1 MNKYVFYIIFVA
13 ITITI
18 TSCKKDVVII
28 SNNNAPIYSEIP
40 TILLENYVNRLYIDL
55 IGREPLD
62 DEMSSDVQFLRDND
76 VSIQSRDSLIFKLQF
91 DTNFIPGDSSYK
103 IAYFHRIY
111 EMVKVRLIEGVSNS
125 HIQTVM
131 NTRYNRY
138 VNDSIGGNMISAHEN
153 LMKYYRFKDVIN
165 SESEYYNSL
174 INIKEMHKRMINNSI
189 YDNINMNT
197 FNFVNAA
204 FDNLL
209 FRFPTQYEFNNS
221 YAMIEDEQPYTVLG
235 SSGINKEDFINI
247 ICNTR
252 EFYEGIIHWTYLTLL
267 ARVPTTTESDFL
279 MNDFYI
285 SCDFLKLQRYV
296 MQTDEY
302 AHF

>member
-1 MNKYVFYIIFVA
+1 MV
-13 ITITI
+13 ITI
-18 TSCKKDVVII
+18 TSCKKDVVVIRD
-28 SNNNAPIYSEIP
+28 NNAPVYSEIP

-76 VSIQSRDSLIFKLQF
+76 VSFQSRDSLIFKLQF
-91 DTNFIPGDSSYK
+91 DTVFIPGDSSYK

-138 VNDSIGGNMISAHEN
+138 VNDSLGGNMISAHEN
-153 LMKYYRFKDVIN
+153 LMKYYSFKDVIN
-165 SESEYYNSL
+165 SESAYYNSL
-174 INIKEMHKRMINNSI
+174 INIKEMHRRMINNPI

-221 YAMIEDEQPYTVLG
+221 YAMIEDEQPYSVLG
-235 SSGINKEDFINI
+235 SSGTNKEDFINI

-267 ARVPTTTESDFL
+267 ARVPTTTETDFL
-279 MNDFYI
+279 MKDFYI

>member
-1 MNKYVFYIIFVA
+1 MYIIFVA
-13 ITITI
+13 ITITA
-18 TSCKKDVVII
+18 CKKDVVII
-28 SNNNAPIYSEIP
+28 PNNNAPIYSEIP

-62 DEMSSDVQFLRDND
+62 DEMSSDVEFLRNND
-76 VSIQSRDSLIFKLQF
+76 VTLESRDSLIYKLQF
-91 DTNFIPGDSSYK
+91 DTNFVTGDSSYK
-103 IAYFHRIY
+103 QAYFHRLY
-111 EMVKVRLIEGVSNS
+111 EMVKVRLIEGVSNG

-138 VNDSIGGNMISAHEN
+138 VNDSLGGNMISAHEN
-153 LMKYYRFKDVIN
+153 LIKYYRFKDIIN
-165 SESEYYNSL
+165 SETELYNNL
-174 INIKEMHKRMINNSI
+174 IDIKEMHRRMINNPI

-235 SSGINKEDFINI
+235 SSGTNKEDFINI

-252 EFYEGIIHWTYLTLL
+252 EFYEGIIHWTYLTLI
-267 ARVPTTTESDFL
+267 ARVPTTTETDFL

-285 SCDFLKLQRYV
+285 SCDFHKLQRYV
-296 MQTDEY
+296 MKTDEY

>member
-1 MNKYVFYIIFVA
+1 MSRVVLYIFFVA
-13 ITITI
+13 ITITA
-18 TSCKKDVVII
+18 CKKDVVII
-28 SNNNAPIYSEIP
+28 PNNNAPIYSEIP

-62 DEMSSDVQFLRDND
+62 DEMSSDVQFLRNND
-76 VSIQSRDSLIFKLQF
+76 VTLESRDSLIYKLQF
-91 DTNFIPGDSSYK
+91 DTNFIAGDSSYK
-103 IAYFHRIY
+103 QAYFHRLY
-111 EMVKVRLIEGVSNS
+111 EMVKVRLIEGVSNG

-138 VNDSIGGNMISAHEN
+138 VNDSLGGNMISAHEN
-153 LMKYYRFKDVIN
+153 LIKYYRFKDIIN
-165 SESEYYNSL
+165 SETELYNNL
-174 INIKEMHKRMINNSI
+174 IDIKEMHRRMINNPI

-235 SSGINKEDFINI
+235 SSGTNKEDFINI

-252 EFYEGIIHWTYLTLL
+252 EFYEGIIHWTYLTLI
-267 ARVPTTTESDFL
+267 ARVPTTTETDFL

-285 SCDFLKLQRYV
+285 SCDFHKLQRYV
-296 MQTDEY
+296 MKTDEY

>member
-1 MNKYVFYIIFVA
+1 LNKYVFYIIFVA
-13 ITITI
+13 ITIT
-18 TSCKKDVVII
+18 SCKKDVVII
-28 SNNNAPIYSEIP
+28 PNNNAPIYSEIP

-62 DEMSSDVQFLRDND
+62 DEMSLDVQFLRDND
-76 VSIQSRDSLIFKLQF
+76 VSFQSRDSLIFKLQF
-91 DTNFIPGDSSYK
+91 DTVFIPGDSSYK

-138 VNDSIGGNMISAHEN
+138 VNDSLGGNMISAHEN
-153 LMKYYRFKDVIN
+153 LMKYYRFKDVIY
-165 SESEYYNSL
+165 SESAYYNSL
-174 INIKEMHKRMINNSI
+174 INIKEMHRRMINNPI

-221 YAMIEDEQPYTVLG
+221 YAMIEDEQPYSVLG
-235 SSGINKEDFINI
+235 SSGTNKEDFINI

-267 ARVPTTTESDFL
+267 ARVPTTTETDFL

-285 SCDFLKLQRYV
+285 SCNFLKLQRYV

>member
-1 MNKYVFYIIFVA
+1 VA
-13 ITITI
+13 ITITA
-18 TSCKKDVVII
+18 CKKDVVII
-28 SNNNAPIYSEIP
+28 PNINAPIYSEIP

-62 DEMSSDVQFLRDND
+62 DEMSSDVQFLRNND
-76 VSIQSRDSLIFKLQF
+76 VTLESRDSLIYKLQF
-91 DTNFIPGDSSYK
+91 ETNFVPGDSSYK
-103 IAYFHRIY
+103 QAYFHRLY
-111 EMVKVRLIEGVSNS
+111 EMVKVRLIEGVSNG

-138 VNDSIGGNMISAHEN
+138 VNDSLGGNMISAYEN
-153 LMKYYRFKDVIN
+153 LIKYYRFKDIIN
-165 SESEYYNSL
+165 SESELYNNL
-174 INIKEMHKRMINNSI
+174 IDIKEMHRRMINNPI

-235 SSGINKEDFINI
+235 SSGTNKEDFINI

-252 EFYEGIIHWTYLTLL
+252 EFYEGIIHWTYLTLI
-267 ARVPTTTESDFL
+267 ARVPTTTETDFL

-285 SCDFLKLQRYV
+285 SCDFHKLQRYV
-296 MQTDEY
+296 MKTNEY

>member
-1 MNKYVFYIIFVA
+1 MYIIFVA
-13 ITITI
+13 ITITA
-18 TSCKKDVVII
+18 CKKDVVII
-28 SNNNAPIYSEIP
+28 PNNNAPIYSEIP

-76 VSIQSRDSLIFKLQF
+76 VTLESRDSLIYKLQF
-91 DTNFIPGDSSYK
+91 DTNFVPGDSSYK
-103 IAYFHRIY
+103 QAYFHRLY
-111 EMVKVRLIEGVSNS
+111 EMVKVRLIEGVSNG

-138 VNDSIGGNMISAHEN
+138 VNDSLGGNMISAHEN
-153 LMKYYRFKDVIN
+153 LIKYYRFKDIIN
-165 SESEYYNSL
+165 SESELYYNL
-174 INIKEMHKRMINNSI
+174 IDIKEMHRRMINNPI

-235 SSGINKEDFINI
+235 SSGTNKEDFINI

-252 EFYEGIIHWTYLTLL
+252 EFYEGIIHWTYLTLI
-267 ARVPTTTESDFL
+267 ARVPTTTETDFL

-285 SCDFLKLQRYV
+285 SCDFHKLQRYV
-296 MQTDEY
+296 MKTDEY

>member
-1 MNKYVFYIIFVA
+1 LYIIFVA
-13 ITITI
+13 ITITA
-18 TSCKKDVVII
+18 CKKDVVII
-28 SNNNAPIYSEIP
+28 PNNNAPIYSEIP

-62 DEMSSDVQFLRDND
+62 DEMSSDVEFLRNND
-76 VSIQSRDSLIFKLQF
+76 VTLESRDSLIYKLQF
-91 DTNFIPGDSSYK
+91 DTNFVPGDSSYK
-103 IAYFHRIY
+103 QAYFHRLY
-111 EMVKVRLIEGVSNS
+111 EMVKVRLIEGVSNG

-138 VNDSIGGNMISAHEN
+138 VNDSLGGNMISAHEN
-153 LMKYYRFKDVIN
+153 LIKYYRFKDIIN
-165 SESEYYNSL
+165 SESDLYYNL
-174 INIKEMHKRMINNSI
+174 IDIKEMHRRMINNPI

-235 SSGINKEDFINI
+235 SSGTNKEDFINI

-252 EFYEGIIHWTYLTLL
+252 EFYEGIIHWTYLTLI
-267 ARVPTTTESDFL
+267 ARVPTTTETDFL

-285 SCDFLKLQRYV
+285 SCDFHKLQRYV
-296 MQTDEY
+296 MKTDEY

>member
-1 MNKYVFYIIFVA
+1 MSRGLLFIISVA
-13 ITITI
+13 ITITA
-18 TSCKKDVVII
+18 CKKDVVII
-28 SNNNAPIYSEIP
+28 PNNNAPIYSEIP

-62 DEMSSDVQFLRDND
+62 DEMSSDVEFLRNND
-76 VSIQSRDSLIFKLQF
+76 VTLESRDSLIYKLQF
-91 DTNFIPGDSSYK
+91 DTNFVPGDSSYK
-103 IAYFHRIY
+103 QAYFHRLY
-111 EMVKVRLIEGVSNS
+111 EMVKVRLIEGVSNG

-138 VNDSIGGNMISAHEN
+138 VNDSLGGNMISAHEN
-153 LMKYYRFKDVIN
+153 LIKYYRFKDIIN
-165 SESEYYNSL
+165 SESELYYNL
-174 INIKEMHKRMINNSI
+174 IDIKEMHRRMINNPI

-235 SSGINKEDFINI
+235 SSGTNKEDFINI

-252 EFYEGIIHWTYLTLL
+252 EFYEGIIHWTYLTLI
-267 ARVPTTTESDFL
+267 ARVPTTTETDFL

-285 SCDFLKLQRYV
+285 SCDFHKLQRYV
-296 MQTDEY
+296 MKTDEY

>member
-1 MNKYVFYIIFVA
+1 VA
-13 ITITI
+13 ITITA
-18 TSCKKDVVII
+18 CKKDVVII
-28 SNNNAPIYSEIP
+28 PNNNAPIYSEIP

-62 DEMSSDVQFLRDND
+62 DEMSSDVEFLRNND
-76 VSIQSRDSLIFKLQF
+76 VTLESRDSLIYKLQF
-91 DTNFIPGDSSYK
+91 DTNFVTGDSSYK
-103 IAYFHRIY
+103 QAYFHRLY
-111 EMVKVRLIEGVSNS
+111 EMVKVRLIEGVSNG

-138 VNDSIGGNMISAHEN
+138 VNDSLGGNMISAHEN
-153 LMKYYRFKDVIN
+153 LIKYYRFKDIIN
-165 SESEYYNSL
+165 SESELYYNL
-174 INIKEMHKRMINNSI
+174 IDIKEMHRRMINNPI

-235 SSGINKEDFINI
+235 SSGTNKEDFINI

-252 EFYEGIIHWTYLTLL
+252 EFYEGIIHWTYLTLI
-267 ARVPTTTESDFL
+267 ARVPTTTETDFL

-285 SCDFLKLQRYV
+285 SCDFHKLQRYV
-296 MQTDEY
+296 MKTDEY

>member
-1 MNKYVFYIIFVA
+1 MSRALLYIIFVA
-13 ITITI
+13 ITITA
-18 TSCKKDVVII
+18 CKKDVVII
-28 SNNNAPIYSEIP
+28 PNNNAPIYSEIP

-62 DEMSSDVQFLRDND
+62 DEMSSDVEFLRNND
-76 VSIQSRDSLIFKLQF
+76 VTLESRDSLIYKLQF
-91 DTNFIPGDSSYK
+91 DTNFVPGDSSYK
-103 IAYFHRIY
+103 QAYFHRLY
-111 EMVKVRLIEGVSNS
+111 EMVKVRLIEGVSNG

-138 VNDSIGGNMISAHEN
+138 VNDSLGGNMISAHEN
-153 LMKYYRFKDVIN
+153 LIKYYRFKDIIN
-165 SESEYYNSL
+165 SESELYYNL
-174 INIKEMHKRMINNSI
+174 IDIKEMHRRMINNPI

-235 SSGINKEDFINI
+235 SSGTNKEDFINI

-252 EFYEGIIHWTYLTLL
+252 EFYEGIIHWTYLTLI
-267 ARVPTTTESDFL
+267 ARVPTTTETDFL

-285 SCDFLKLQRYV
+285 SCDFHKLQRYV
-296 MQTDEY
+296 MKTDEY

>member
-1 MNKYVFYIIFVA
+1 LYIIFVA
-13 ITITI
+13 ITITA
-18 TSCKKDVVII
+18 CKKDVVII
-28 SNNNAPIYSEIP
+28 PNNNAPIYSEIP

-62 DEMSSDVQFLRDND
+62 DEMSSDVEFLRNND
-76 VSIQSRDSLIFKLQF
+76 VTLESRDSLIYKLQF
-91 DTNFIPGDSSYK
+91 DTNFVPGDSSYK
-103 IAYFHRIY
+103 QAYFHRLY
-111 EMVKVRLIEGVSNS
+111 EMVKVRLIEGVSNG

-138 VNDSIGGNMISAHEN
+138 VNDSLGGNMISAHEN
-153 LMKYYRFKDVIN
+153 LIKYYRFKDIIN
-165 SESEYYNSL
+165 SESELYYNL
-174 INIKEMHKRMINNSI
+174 IDIKEMHRRMINNPI

-235 SSGINKEDFINI
+235 SSGTNKEDFINI

-252 EFYEGIIHWTYLTLL
+252 EFYEGIIHWTYLTLI
-267 ARVPTTTESDFL
+267 ARVPTTTETDFL

-285 SCDFLKLQRYV
+285 SCDFHKLQRYV
-296 MQTDEY
+296 MKTDEY

>member
-1 MNKYVFYIIFVA
+1 MSRVVLYIVFVA
-13 ITITI
+13 ITII
-18 TSCKKDVVII
+18 ACKKDAVII
-28 SNNNAPIYSEIP
+28 PNNNAPIYSEIP

-62 DEMSSDVQFLRDND
+62 DEMSSDVEFLRNND
-76 VSIQSRDSLIFKLQF
+76 VTLESRDSLIYKLQF
-91 DTNFIPGDSSYK
+91 ETNFVPGDSSYK
-103 IAYFHRIY
+103 QAYFHRLY
-111 EMVKVRLIEGVSNS
+111 EMVKVRLIEGVSNG

-138 VNDSIGGNMISAHEN
+138 VNDSLGGNMISAHEN
-153 LMKYYRFKDVIN
+153 LIKYYRFKDIIN
-165 SESEYYNSL
+165 SESDLYYNL
-174 INIKEMHKRMINNSI
+174 IDIKEMHRRMINNPI

-235 SSGINKEDFINI
+235 SSGTNKEDFINI

-252 EFYEGIIHWTYLTLL
+252 EFYEGIIHWTYLTLI
-267 ARVPTTTESDFL
+267 ARVPTTTETDFL

-285 SCDFLKLQRYV
+285 SCDFHKLQRYV
-296 MQTDEY
+296 MKTDEY

>member
-1 MNKYVFYIIFVA
+1 LSRAVLYIIFVV
-13 ITITI
+13 ITIS
-18 TSCKKDVVII
+18 SCKKDVVII
-28 SNNNAPIYSEIP
+28 PNNNAPIYSEIP

-76 VSIQSRDSLIFKLQF
+76 VSFQSRDSLIFKLQF
-91 DTNFIPGDSSYK
+91 DTVFIPGDSSYK

-138 VNDSIGGNMISAHEN
+138 VNDSLGGNMISAHEN
-153 LMKYYRFKDVIN
+153 LMKYYRFKDVIS
-165 SESEYYNSL
+165 SESAYYNSL
-174 INIKEMHKRMINNSI
+174 INIKEMHRRMINNPI

-221 YAMIEDEQPYTVLG
+221 YAMIEDEQPYSVLG
-235 SSGINKEDFINI
+235 SSGTNKEDFINI

-267 ARVPTTTESDFL
+267 ARVPTTTETDFL

-285 SCDFLKLQRYV
+285 SCDFHKLQRYV
-296 MQTDEY
+296 MKTDEY

>member
-1 MNKYVFYIIFVA
+1 LSRALLYIIFVA
-13 ITITI
+13 ITITA
-18 TSCKKDVVII
+18 CKKDVVII
-28 SNNNAPIYSEIP
+28 PNNNAPIYSEIP

-62 DEMSSDVQFLRDND
+62 DEMSSDVEFLRNND
-76 VSIQSRDSLIFKLQF
+76 VTLESRDSLIYKLQF
-91 DTNFIPGDSSYK
+91 DTNFVPGDSSYK
-103 IAYFHRIY
+103 QAYFHRLY
-111 EMVKVRLIEGVSNS
+111 EMVKVRLIEGVSNG

-138 VNDSIGGNMISAHEN
+138 VNDSLAGNMISAHEN
-153 LMKYYRFKDVIN
+153 LIKYYRFKDIIN
-165 SESEYYNSL
+165 SESDLYYNL
-174 INIKEMHKRMINNSI
+174 IDIKEMHRRMINNPI

-235 SSGINKEDFINI
+235 SSGTNKEDFINI

-252 EFYEGIIHWTYLTLL
+252 EFYEGIIHWTYLTLI
-267 ARVPTTTESDFL
+267 ARVPTTTETDFL

-285 SCDFLKLQRYV
+285 SCDFHKLQRYV
-296 MQTDEY
+296 MKTDEY

>member
-1 MNKYVFYIIFVA
+1 MSRVVLYIVFVA
-13 ITITI
+13 ITII
-18 TSCKKDVVII
+18 ACKKDAVII
-28 SNNNAPIYSEIP
+28 PNNNAPIYSEIP

-62 DEMSSDVQFLRDND
+62 DEMSSDVEFLRNND
-76 VSIQSRDSLIFKLQF
+76 VTLESRDSLIYKLQF
-91 DTNFIPGDSSYK
+91 ETNFVPGDSSYK
-103 IAYFHRIY
+103 QAYFHRLY
-111 EMVKVRLIEGVSNS
+111 EMVKVRLIEGVSNG

-138 VNDSIGGNMISAHEN
+138 VNDSLGGNMISAHEN
-153 LMKYYRFKDVIN
+153 LIKYYRFRDIIN
-165 SESEYYNSL
+165 SESDLYYNL
-174 INIKEMHKRMINNSI
+174 IDIKEMHRRMINNPI

-235 SSGINKEDFINI
+235 SSGTNKEDFINI

-252 EFYEGIIHWTYLTLL
+252 EFYEGIIHWTYLTLI
-267 ARVPTTTESDFL
+267 ARVPTTTETDFL

-285 SCDFLKLQRYV
+285 SCDFHKLQRYV
-296 MQTDEY
+296 MKTDEY

>member
-1 MNKYVFYIIFVA
+1 MSRGLLFIIFLV
-13 ITITI
+13 ITITA
-18 TSCKKDVVII
+18 CKKDVVII
-28 SNNNAPIYSEIP
+28 PNNNAPIYSEIP

-62 DEMSSDVQFLRDND
+62 DEMSSDVEFLRNND
-76 VSIQSRDSLIFKLQF
+76 VTLESRDSLIYKLQF
-91 DTNFIPGDSSYK
+91 DTNFVPGDSSYK
-103 IAYFHRIY
+103 QAYFHRLY
-111 EMVKVRLIEGVSNS
+111 EMVKVRLIEGVSNG

-138 VNDSIGGNMISAHEN
+138 VNDSLGGNMISAHEN
-153 LMKYYRFKDVIN
+153 LIKYYRFKDIIN
-165 SESEYYNSL
+165 SESDLYYNL
-174 INIKEMHKRMINNSI
+174 IDIKEMHRRMINNPI

-235 SSGINKEDFINI
+235 SSGTNKEDFINI

-252 EFYEGIIHWTYLTLL
+252 EFYEGIIHWTYLTLI
-267 ARVPTTTESDFL
+267 ARVPTTTETDFL

-285 SCDFLKLQRYV
+285 SCDFHKLQRYV
-296 MQTDEY
+296 MKTDEY

>member
-13 ITITI
+13 ITIT
-18 TSCKKDVVII
+18 SCKKDVVII
-28 SNNNAPIYSEIP
+28 PNNNAPIYSEIP

-76 VSIQSRDSLIFKLQF
+76 VSFQSRDSLIFKLQF
-91 DTNFIPGDSSYK
+91 DTVFIPGDSSYK

-138 VNDSIGGNMISAHEN
+138 VNDSLGGNMISAHEN

-165 SESEYYNSL
+165 SESAYYNSL
-174 INIKEMHKRMINNSI
+174 INIKEMHRRMINNPI

-221 YAMIEDEQPYTVLG
+221 YAMIEDEQPYSVLG
-235 SSGINKEDFINI
+235 SSGTNKEDFINI

-267 ARVPTTTESDFL
+267 ARVPTTTETDFL

-285 SCDFLKLQRYV
+285 SCNFLKLQRYV

>member
-1 MNKYVFYIIFVA
+1 MYIIFVA
-13 ITITI
+13 ITITA
-18 TSCKKDVVII
+18 CKKDVVII
-28 SNNNAPIYSEIP
+28 PNNNAPIYSEIP

-62 DEMSSDVQFLRDND
+62 DEMSSDVEFLRNND
-76 VSIQSRDSLIFKLQF
+76 VTLESRDSLIYKLQF
-91 DTNFIPGDSSYK
+91 DTNFVPGDSSYK
-103 IAYFHRIY
+103 QAYFHRLY
-111 EMVKVRLIEGVSNS
+111 EMVKLRLIEGVSNG

-138 VNDSIGGNMISAHEN
+138 VNDSLGGNMISAHEN
-153 LMKYYRFKDVIN
+153 LIKYYRFRDIIN
-165 SESEYYNSL
+165 SESDLYYNL
-174 INIKEMHKRMINNSI
+174 IDIKEMHRRMINNPI

-235 SSGINKEDFINI
+235 SSGTNKEDFINI

-252 EFYEGIIHWTYLTLL
+252 EFYEGIIHWTYLTLI
-267 ARVPTTTESDFL
+267 ARVPTTTETDFL

-285 SCDFLKLQRYV
+285 SCDFHKLQRYV
-296 MQTDEY
+296 MKTDEY

>member
-1 MNKYVFYIIFVA
+1 MSRVILYIVFVA
-13 ITITI
+13 ISITA
-18 TSCKKDVVII
+18 CKKDVVII
-28 SNNNAPIYSEIP
+28 PNNNAPIYSEIP

-62 DEMSSDVQFLRDND
+62 DEMSSDVEFLRNND
-76 VSIQSRDSLIFKLQF
+76 VTLESRDSLIYKLQF
-91 DTNFIPGDSSYK
+91 DTNFVPGDSSYK
-103 IAYFHRIY
+103 QAYFHRLY
-111 EMVKVRLIEGVSNS
+111 EMVKVRLIEGVSNG

-138 VNDSIGGNMISAHEN
+138 VNDSLGGNMISAHEN
-153 LMKYYRFKDVIN
+153 LIKYYRFKDIIN
-165 SESEYYNSL
+165 SESDLYYNL
-174 INIKEMHKRMINNSI
+174 IDIKEMHRRMINNPI

-235 SSGINKEDFINI
+235 SSGTNKEDFINI

-252 EFYEGIIHWTYLTLL
+252 EFYEGIIHWTYLTLI
-267 ARVPTTTESDFL
+267 ARVPTTTETDFL

-285 SCDFLKLQRYV
+285 SCDFHKLQRYV
-296 MQTDEY
+296 MKTDEY

>member
-1 MNKYVFYIIFVA
+1 MSRAVLYIIFVV
-13 ITITI
+13 ITI

-28 SNNNAPIYSEIP
+28 PNNNAPIYSEIP

-62 DEMSSDVQFLRDND
+62 DEMSSDVRFLRDND
-76 VSIQSRDSLIFKLQF
+76 VSFQSRDSLIFKLQF
-91 DTNFIPGDSSYK
+91 DTVFIPGDSSYK

-138 VNDSIGGNMISAHEN
+138 VNDSLGGNLISAHEN
-153 LMKYYRFKDVIN
+153 LMKYYRFKDVIS
-165 SESEYYNSL
+165 SESAYYNGL
-174 INIKEMHKRMINNSI
+174 INIKEMHRRMINNPI

-221 YAMIEDEQPYTVLG
+221 YAMIEDEQPYSVLG
-235 SSGINKEDFINI
+235 SSGTNKEDFINI

-267 ARVPTTTESDFL
+267 ARVPTTTETDFL

>member
-1 MNKYVFYIIFVA
+1 MSRALLYIIFVA
-13 ITITI
+13 ITITA
-18 TSCKKDVVII
+18 CKKDVVII
-28 SNNNAPIYSEIP
+28 PNNNAPIYSEIP

-62 DEMSSDVQFLRDND
+62 DEMSSDVEFLRNND
-76 VSIQSRDSLIFKLQF
+76 VTLESRDSLIYKLQF
-91 DTNFIPGDSSYK
+91 DTNFVPCDSSYK
-103 IAYFHRIY
+103 QAYFHRLY
-111 EMVKVRLIEGVSNS
+111 EMVKVRLIEGVSNG

-138 VNDSIGGNMISAHEN
+138 VNDSLGGNMISAHEN
-153 LMKYYRFKDVIN
+153 LIKYYRFRDIIN
-165 SESEYYNSL
+165 SESDLYYNL
-174 INIKEMHKRMINNSI
+174 IDIKEMHRRMINNPI

-235 SSGINKEDFINI
+235 SSGTNKEDFINI

-252 EFYEGIIHWTYLTLL
+252 EFYEGIIHWTYLTLI
-267 ARVPTTTESDFL
+267 ARVPTTTETDFL

-285 SCDFLKLQRYV
+285 SCDFHKLQRYV
-296 MQTDEY
+296 MKTDEY

>member
-13 ITITI
+13 ITIT
-18 TSCKKDVVII
+18 SCKKDVVII
-28 SNNNAPIYSEIP
+28 PNNNAPIYSEIP

-62 DEMSSDVQFLRDND
+62 DEMSLDVQFLRDND
-76 VSIQSRDSLIFKLQF
+76 VSFQSRDSLIFKLQF
-91 DTNFIPGDSSYK
+91 DTVFIPGDSSYK

-138 VNDSIGGNMISAHEN
+138 VNDSLGGNMISAHEN
-153 LMKYYRFKDVIN
+153 LMKYYRFKDVIY
-165 SESEYYNSL
+165 SESAYYNSL
-174 INIKEMHKRMINNSI
+174 INIKEMHRRMINNPI

-221 YAMIEDEQPYTVLG
+221 YAMIEDEQPYSVLG
-235 SSGINKEDFINI
+235 SSGTNKEDFINI

-267 ARVPTTTESDFL
+267 ARVPTTTETDFL

>member
-1 MNKYVFYIIFVA
+1 LSRVLLYSIFLA
-13 ITITI
+13 ITI
-18 TSCKKDVVII
+18 SACKKDVVII
-28 SNNNAPIYSEIP
+28 PNNNAPIYSEIP

-62 DEMSSDVQFLRDND
+62 DEMSSDVEFLRNND
-76 VSIQSRDSLIFKLQF
+76 VTLESRDSLIYKLQF
-91 DTNFIPGDSSYK
+91 DTIFVPGDSSYK
-103 IAYFHRIY
+103 QAYFHRLY
-111 EMVKVRLIEGVSNS
+111 EMVKVRLIEGVSNG

-138 VNDSIGGNMISAHEN
+138 VNDSLGGNMISAHEN
-153 LMKYYRFKDVIN
+153 LIKYYRFKDIIN
-165 SESEYYNSL
+165 SESDLYYNL
-174 INIKEMHKRMINNSI
+174 IDIKEMHRRMINNPI

-221 YAMIEDEQPYTVLG
+221 YSMIEDEQPYIVLG
-235 SSGINKEDFINI
+235 SSGTNKEDFINI

-267 ARVPTTTESDFL
+267 ARVPTTTETDFL

-285 SCDFLKLQRYV
+285 SCDFHKLQRYV
-296 MQTDEY
+296 MKTDEY